1 MFLIFTEVFKIDFQ
15 NRKWNYPNT
24 KWNYLNRKW
33 NYFTYFQASD
43 QKTVSLNVSHLF
55 PRGSK
60 LIFKTENGIIFPP
73 SRPLLKNLFYK
84 MFFHYF
90 KGYKIYFQTGNG
102 IIRIGKVIILPTYMI
117 LIKKN
122 FYCFSFV
129 PSVSKMISI

>member
-1 MFLIFTEVFKIDFQ
+1 MFPIYSEELKIYFQ
-15 NRKWNYPNT
+15 NRKWNNP
-24 KWNYLNRKW
+24 NRKW
-33 NYFTYFQASD
+33 NYFSNFQASD
-43 QKTVSLNVSHLF
+43 QKTSFSTSF
-55 PRGSK
+55 SYDPRGSK

-90 KGYKIYFQTGNG
+90 KGYKIYFQTGNR
-102 IIRIGKVIILPTYMI
+102 IIRIGKGIILPTYMI

-129 PSVSKMISI
+129 TRVSKMISI